1 MSSFILVAPRN
12 PQLRPTCHAVR
23 PATRFPFRSCR
34 GCPAYSP
41 LAVVRKRIEPR
52 CRESGAPA
60 ISIRHAWWHRDRHT
74 FSCKGQAKWGSC
86 LAPAECPKPEPPGK
100 TGFRTNGAIAGALI
114 KLQADGAASTT
125 KLSRSRMAC
134 GYELPPPTCP
144 RQGSRARHRPE
155 RRAPAALL

>member
-1 MSSFILVAPRN
+1 PETRAPITLNPPRLGAPR
-12 PQLRPTCHAVR
+12 PPHLLTQ
-23 PATRFPFRSCR
+23 
-34 GCPAYSP
+34 G
-41 LAVVRKRIEPR
+41 
-52 CRESGAPA
+52 SG
-60 ISIRHAWWHRDRHT
+60 
-74 FSCKGQAKWGSC
+74 QVGSC

-114 KLQADGAASTT
+114 KLQAHGAASTT